1 MYFYY
6 VDVSKLKDNKTKL
19 DLREEFEKCGWELF
33 SVNYGFNWF
42 IREFAV
48 GYDGAINQI
57 FHLCLLKFAFLR
69 RVFIQK
75 IDLHF
80 YLFSVRVTVQNDPDF
95 FLAHNPTHQ
104 CFHDFGVKLFF

>member
-42 IREFAV
+42 FREFAV
-48 GYDGAINQI
+48 GYDGAI
-57 FHLCLLKFAFLR
+57 K
-69 RVFIQK
+69 
-75 IDLHF
+75 
-80 YLFSVRVTVQNDPDF
+80 PDF
-95 FLAHNPTHQ
+95 PPLPPEVRISEESFYPK
-104 CFHDFGVKLFF
+104 D

>member
-33 SVNYGFNWF
+33 LLIMALTGLFESLLL
-42 IREFAV
+42 
-48 GYDGAINQI
+48 DMMDLLNQI

-80 YLFSVRVTVQNDPDF
+80 YLFSVRVTV
-95 FLAHNPTHQ
+95 
-104 CFHDFGVKLFF
+104 

>member
-42 IREFAV
+42 IREFAI
-48 GYDGAINQI
+48 GYDGTSKPDFPPLPSEVRISEES
-57 FHLCLLKFAFLR
+57 
-69 RVFIQK
+69 
-75 IDLHF
+75 F
-80 YLFSVRVTVQNDPDF
+80 YLKD
-95 FLAHNPTHQ
+95 
-104 CFHDFGVKLFF
+104 